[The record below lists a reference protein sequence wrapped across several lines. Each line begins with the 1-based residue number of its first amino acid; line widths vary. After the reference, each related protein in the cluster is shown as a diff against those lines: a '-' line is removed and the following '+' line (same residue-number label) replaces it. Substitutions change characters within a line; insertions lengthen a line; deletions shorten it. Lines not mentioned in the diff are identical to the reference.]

1 VKKLT
6 LNALLVLV
14 VLAMA
19 AAPATAQDTFNCGN
33 FVHQGQAQETFGMVP
48 SDPNGLDAGND
59 GIACEELP
67 VVTNQAGAADERCEL
82 EDRIARLR
90 RKLRASRRRSRP
102 GARGRRS

>member
-1 VKKLT
+1 MKKLT

-33 FVHQGQAQETFGMVP
+33 SVHQGQAQETFGMDP

-67 VVTNQAGAADERCEL
+67 VVTNQAGAADERCKL